1 MAHDIRSGLNHIFFF
16 TTLVIGMDDRSVF
29 RIGVED
35 NYIHVIDDV
44 IRLVMIQVIVQLM
57 FFLNSPVAFPFFT
70 PVFFAVLLYIII
82 GVSAYWLVFRK
93 LVLFVPRQK
102 RAQHFGGGG

>member
-1 MAHDIRSGLNHIFFF
+1 MA
-16 TTLVIGMDDRSVF
+16 SVF
-29 RIGVED
+29 RVGVQD
-35 NYIHVIDDV
+35 DYVHVIDDV

-57 FFLNSPVAFPFFT
+57 FYMNSPVDFPFFT
-70 PVFFAVLLYIII
+70 PVFLAVLLYIII

-102 RAQHFGGGG
+102 RAQVSGIGG